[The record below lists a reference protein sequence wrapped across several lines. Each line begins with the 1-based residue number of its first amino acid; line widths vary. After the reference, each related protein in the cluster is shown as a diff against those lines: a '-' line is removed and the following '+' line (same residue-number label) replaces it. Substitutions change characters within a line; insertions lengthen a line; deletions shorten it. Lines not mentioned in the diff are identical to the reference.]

1 MTRFKLYSAIFVV
14 LMALSTTQALV
25 ERTGM
30 VDFDAPDAYWM
41 AFGVILVLSFVKATF
56 VATYY
61 MHLRWEPRSVTYLM
75 LGGLFVALALTT
87 AAAYSIL

>member
-1 MTRFKLYSAIFVV
+1 MTRLKLYSAIFVV

-30 VDFDAPDAYWM
+30 VDFGDPDAYWM
-41 AFGVILVLSFVKATF
+41 AFGIILTLSFVKATF

-61 MHLRWEPRSVTYLM
+61 MHLRWEPRSVTYLF